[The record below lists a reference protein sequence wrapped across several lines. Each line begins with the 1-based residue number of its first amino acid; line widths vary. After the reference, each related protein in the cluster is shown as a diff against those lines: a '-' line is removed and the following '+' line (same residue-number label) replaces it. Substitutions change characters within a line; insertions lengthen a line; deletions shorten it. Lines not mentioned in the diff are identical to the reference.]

1 MSAELN
7 KLSKSALSAAMRGG
21 TAAWGVMGS
30 SIEHVRYAEP
40 IKSRKKCL
48 CGCEGKRTHA
58 GMANGVCLT
67 SGCELTIRRWVKT
80 GSRRA
85 IAKVQGAQS

>member
-1 MSAELN
+1 MAELN
-7 KLSKSALSAAMRGG
+7 KLSRAALAAAMRGG
-21 TAAWGVMGS
+21 TSGWGTVGS
-30 SIEHVRYAEP
+30 STDHVRYAEP

-48 CGCEGKRTHA
+48 CGCGGKKTHA

-80 GSRRA
+80 GSR
-85 IAKVQGAQS
+85 

>member
-1 MSAELN
+1 MAELN
-7 KLSKSALSAAMRGG
+7 KLSRIALAAAMRGG
-21 TAAWGVMGS
+21 TSGWGAVGS
-30 SIEHVRYAEP
+30 STDHVRYAEA
-40 IKSRKKCL
+40 IQSRKKCL
-48 CGCEGKRTHA
+48 CGCGGKRTHA

-85 IAKVQGAQS
+85 RASSVQSIP